1 VHASN
6 LRGRHRNVPN
16 IATAGYEVFFP
27 VASEL
32 NVISGSV
39 RGTISLIGWPLIGRQ
54 HFLPR
59 RGEFQMYVRLVD
71 AIELTQCWRGK
82 RTATFCRQFP
92 VVRQQLI
99 S

>member
-1 VHASN
+1 V
-6 LRGRHRNVPN
+6 
-16 IATAGYEVFFP
+16 
-27 VASEL
+27 
-32 NVISGSV
+32 
-39 RGTISLIGWPLIGRQ
+39 IGWPLIGRQ

-99 S
+99 AVAPWSWHQQWIAAYPRGTYACFSVLIFAFVFGLGGDERKAWR